1 MISSRFIRGLTI
13 DWDKVP
19 KDSYLRGIL
28 ALTRLESLEFT
39 SDVTMFAG
47 ENGTGKSTLLEAIA
61 VAYGFNREGGTLN
74 FAHSSY
80 DDVSELHEAIS
91 LVRGYS
97 RPKWG
102 QYLRAES
109 FYNVATLVNTEY
121 SGGYRSLPDLHARS
135 HGESFLSFL
144 RYAPKRCLFI
154 LDEPEAALSPRR
166 QIELSELI
174 VKSAEEGSQ
183 FIVATHSPIIL
194 GTEGAQMLSLVVCRK
209 LVSSIP
215 SRVAG
220 LGPARAAGRRPEPT
234 AFYTSITRPS
244 QASPRWRPLRR
255 SSPSRQRRRAPGRGL
270 APTCGRP

>member
-80 DDVSELHEAIS
+80 DDVSELHEAVS

-121 SGGYRSLPDLHARS
+121 SGGYKSLPDLHAQS

-194 GTEGAQMLSLVVCRK
+194 GTEGAQMLSFDEGFIHEVDWRK
-209 LVSSIP
+209 TDAV
-215 SRVAG
+215 RVMRDYLATR
-220 LGPARAAGRRPEPT
+220 LG
-234 AFYTSITRPS
+234 
-244 QASPRWRPLRR
+244 
-255 SSPSRQRRRAPGRGL
+255 
-270 APTCGRP
+270 